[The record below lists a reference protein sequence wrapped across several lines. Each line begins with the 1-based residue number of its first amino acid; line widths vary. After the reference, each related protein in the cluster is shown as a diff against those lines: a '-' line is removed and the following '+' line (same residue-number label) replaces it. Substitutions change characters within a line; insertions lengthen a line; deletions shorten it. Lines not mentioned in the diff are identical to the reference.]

1 MPPIEMTSIIY
12 IEKIETGNNKTSKM
26 HGKRLRNKETLN
38 NPTAM
43 NQNRWKAR
51 GIFLDLDGTIVDSTG
66 AYIEAARIASQ
77 AIGKKPPQ
85 TKVALEIPRR
95 IEQGLPI
102 NDLTESDTK
111 KFLSVYLKA
120 YYSSTEAKT
129 KLLPN
134 VSVTLEALSGRAK
147 LALITMRHVPNQVI
161 LKELDYFG
169 IAKYFTHV
177 VTALDTAKPK
187 PSPEALIQCVKALD
201 LEMCDCII
209 AGDSVNDV
217 RAGKA
222 AGARTIAVLSGLYQ
236 KEELEKESP
245 DLILPDVTAL
255 PEFIE

>member
-1 MPPIEMTSIIY
+1 
-12 IEKIETGNNKTSKM
+12 
-26 HGKRLRNKETLN
+26 
-38 NPTAM
+38 M
-43 NQNRWKAR
+43 NQNKWKAK

-66 AYIEAARIASQ
+66 AYIEAARIAAKS
-77 AIGKKPPQ
+77 IGKKPLQ
-85 TKVALEIPRR
+85 TKAALEIPRR

-102 NDLTESDTK
+102 NDLTEGDPK
-111 KFLSVYLKA
+111 KFLSIYLKA

-134 VSVTLEALSGRAK
+134 VSATLEALCGKSK
-147 LALITMRHVPNQVI
+147 LALITMRHVPNQVV

-177 VTALDTAKPK
+177 VTAMDTSKPK

-201 LEMCDCII
+201 LEMCDCVI

-222 AGARTIAVLSGLYQ
+222 AGARTVALLSGLFRS
-236 KEELEKESP
+236 EELIRECP
-245 DLILPDVTAL
+245 DLILPNVNSL